1 MREKYWQRA
10 KLWHP
15 GREFRNKMTNLKGLY
30 TDWVWLQQQTG
41 CGRGSNGE
49 VIASADWWEKEIK
62 VILLT
67 LLLPLFQVFI
77 DFFCL
82 CPMRKDIY
90 ADIVQIFLFRT
101 DQTSKNLGR
110 VILSILGYC
119 MRYIM
124 RSLWTVQVL
133 MFLG

>member
-41 CGRGSNGE
+41 CWRGSNGE
-49 VIASADWWEKEIK
+49 VTASADWWEKEIK

-77 DFFCL
+77 VFFL
-82 CPMRKDIY
+82 LMSNDK
-90 ADIVQIFLFRT
+90 
-101 DQTSKNLGR
+101 
-110 VILSILGYC
+110 
-119 MRYIM
+119 RYIC
-124 RSLWTVQVL
+124 
-133 MFLG
+133 